1 MGSKIINKLSF
12 YMIVITLS
20 VVFNLLT
27 QSSSEAGATGCAKN
41 GADTAI
47 LVTPG
52 DDKPFA
58 LAGTTTYDQDQ
69 CSQEPMYYKVKF
81 FKVALCSSDPY
92 KNTADPDFSSCT
104 NIFNDTSGVEKVLRP
119 DQDTNLLDDDLL
131 LNVGTYPYLVVIV
144 DNHLNI
150 KHRQQYVLESDHSSG
165 ATILGNATGSG
176 DWCWTIA
183 AVTTYTNFIAD
194 GNGNNWPTSYNTA
207 HGVTLLESGTG
218 TTNARLKCGSSKPGL
233 AAMAYAT
240 EIIDDLAE
248 NPDSEDFQASSGANY
263 EGDPDGDTRLS
274 GITMAQNL
282 LQIDNTSIATTGNN
296 ARRLVSYFK
305 YDDPVTITENTVG
318 FKLRFNTYSSVSI
331 DMAVDTGDGNKI
343 YGAKMGADAFVI
355 QVQTK
360 TKRARGTWR

>member
-1 MGSKIINKLSF
+1 MGSKIINKLSL
-12 YMIVITLS
+12 YVIVITLS

-27 QSSSEAGATGCAKN
+27 QSSSEAAATGCAKN

-52 DDKPFA
+52 DATPFA
-58 LAGTTTYDQDQ
+58 LAGTTTYDQNQ
-69 CSQEPMYYKVKF
+69 CSQEPMFYKIKF
-81 FKVALCSSDPY
+81 FKVALCTSDPY
-92 KNTADPDFSSCT
+92 KGAADPDFSSCT
-104 NIFNDTSGVEKVLRP
+104 DIFNDTSGEEKVLRP
-119 DQDTNLLDDDLL
+119 NQDTNLLDDDLL
-131 LNVGTYPYLVVIV
+131 LTVGSYPYLVTIV

-165 ATILGNATGSG
+165 ATILGNTTGSG

-183 AVTTYTNFIAD
+183 AVTTYTNYIAD
-194 GNGNNWPTSYNTA
+194 GNGNNWPTSYDTA

-240 EIIDDLAE
+240 EIIDDLADD
-248 NPDSEDFQASSGANY
+248 PDTEDFQASSGAIY
-263 EGDPDGDTRLS
+263 QSAESDTGVS

-296 ARRLVSYFK
+296 ARRIASFFN

-318 FKLRFNTYSSVSI
+318 FKLRFTTYSSVSI
-331 DMAVDTGDGNKI
+331 DMEVDTGDGNKI
-343 YGAKMGADAFVI
+343 YGAKVGADPFTI

-360 TKRARGTWR
+360 TKRTRGSWR

>member
-1 MGSKIINKLSF
+1 MGSKIINKLSL
-12 YMIVITLS
+12 YVIVITLS

-52 DDKPFA
+52 DATPFA
-58 LAGTTTYDQDQ
+58 LAGTTTYDQNQ
-69 CSQEPMYYKVKF
+69 CSQEPMFYKIKF
-81 FKVALCSSDPY
+81 FKVALCTSDPY
-92 KNTADPDFSSCT
+92 KGAADPDFSSCT

-131 LNVGTYPYLVVIV
+131 LTVGSYPYLVTIV

-150 KHRQQYVLESDHSSG
+150 KHRQQYVLASDHSSG
-165 ATILGNATGSG
+165 ATILGNTTGSG

-183 AVTTYTNFIAD
+183 AVTTYTNYIAD
-194 GNGNNWPTSYNTA
+194 GNGNNWPTSYDTA

-218 TTNARLKCGSSKPGL
+218 TTNARLKCDSSKPGL

-240 EIIDDLAE
+240 EIIDDLADD
-248 NPDSEDFQASSGANY
+248 PDTEDFQASSGAIY
-263 EGDPDGDTRLS
+263 QSAESDTGVS

-296 ARRLVSYFK
+296 ARRIASFFN

-318 FKLRFNTYSSVSI
+318 FKLKFNTYSSVSI
-331 DMAVDTGDGNKI
+331 DMAVDTGDDNKI
-343 YGAKMGADAFVI
+343 YGAKVGADPFTI

-360 TKRARGTWR
+360 TKRARGSWR